1 VEMGYRERR
10 IAERERECVVVLSGG
25 ELNGGRR
32 VTMLVS
38 PQSKSAVHIFKT
50 LKTFYKTSSLT
61 KT

>member
-1 VEMGYRERR
+1 MEMGYRERR

-38 PQSKSAVHIFKT
+38 PQSKSAVHIFKA
-50 LKTFYKTSSLT
+50 LT
-61 KT
+61 NIL